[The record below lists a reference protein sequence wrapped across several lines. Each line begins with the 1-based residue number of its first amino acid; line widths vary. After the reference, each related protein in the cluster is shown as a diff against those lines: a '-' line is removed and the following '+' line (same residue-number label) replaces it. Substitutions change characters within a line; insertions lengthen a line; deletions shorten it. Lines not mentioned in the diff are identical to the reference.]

1 MYALDIVQ
9 PQPNHKGAIMFCTVD
24 DVRKLTKKLNDVEVT
39 DEEIEDYIEL
49 ADKIVVVDLSPII
62 SSEKLENVING
73 MALNLLSSYKTCEL
87 MLSAYYGASRKIDEV
102 TDIQFFQ
109 KLYDKLLK
117 NILNG
122 NIIVDGVST
131 VTKKYPA
138 LNKVSHK
145 LYNIK
150 GVKGFYGDDE
160 NSLIDAEYDE

>member
-1 MYALDIVQ
+1 ML
-9 PQPNHKGAIMFCTVD
+9 CTID
-24 DVRKLTKKLNDVEVT
+24 DVRKLTKKLSQEEVT
-39 DEEIEDYIEL
+39 DVEITNYIVM
-49 ADKIVVVDLSPII
+49 ATNIVAVDLSSII
-62 SSEKLENVING
+62 DSTTIQSISDSLALKL
-73 MALNLLSSYKTCEL
+73 LCSYKTCEL
-87 MLSAYYGASRKIDEV
+87 LLSAYYGASRKIDEV

-122 NIIVDGVST
+122 NIIVDGKST